1 LTDWGRDMN
10 DVLLK
15 DFRPTCLLKVASR
28 IPTKARFPV
37 IDAHN
42 HLFGELEPERLIEVM
57 DAVGVRVWVNVTGN
71 TTLPLENNT
80 YTIAR
85 RPIQHFLDRY
95 VARYPERFAALT
107 MSDFAQW
114 DDPVLIKDEDFV
126 PRCIEH
132 LEEDVARGACGL
144 KVTKE
149 LGLRFRDR
157 EGRMLRVDDERLFPI
172 WRRAG
177 ELGIPVLIHVADP
190 IAFFLPIDEKNEHYL
205 TLQEFPGWSF
215 VGSQYSAWELFEQRK
230 RMIAA
235 HPGTTF
241 WLPHVAN
248 LPEDLAAVGEL
259 LDAHPNVVIDFSAR
273 IDELGRQ
280 PYTARDFFI
289 KYQDRIMFGLDM
301 PVSVEAY
308 RCYFRLLETRDEY
321 FEYPDY
327 IGRFGVYTRWRLYGL
342 DLPDDVLEK
351 VYHKNAL
358 RLLPK
363 LRVE

>member
-1 LTDWGRDMN
+1 MH

-15 DFRPTCLLKVASR
+15 DFRPTCLLKVSSR
-28 IPTKARFPV
+28 VPQKARFPV

-42 HLFGELEPERLIEVM
+42 HLFGELAPEKLIEVM

-85 RPIQHFLDRY
+85 RPIDYFLEHY
-95 VARYPERFAALT
+95 IARHPGRFAALT

-114 DDPVLIKDEDFV
+114 GDPVLLKDDGFAQ
-126 PRCIEH
+126 RCIEH
-132 LEEDVARGACGL
+132 LEEDVAKGACGL

-149 LGLRFRDR
+149 LGLRFRERD
-157 EGRMLRVDDERLFPI
+157 GAMLRVDDERLFPV
-172 WRRAG
+172 WQRAG
-177 ELGIPVLIHVADP
+177 QLGIPVLIHVSDP
-190 IAFFLPIDEKNEHYL
+190 IAFFLPFDAQNEHYL
-205 TLQEFPGWSF
+205 TLREFPGWSF
-215 VGSQYSAWELFEQRK
+215 VGSHFSKWELLEQRN

-235 HPGTTF
+235 HPQTTF
-241 WLPHVAN
+241 LLPHVAN
-248 LPEDLAAVGEL
+248 LPEDLTAVGHL

-289 KYQDRIMFGLDM
+289 KHQDRILFGLDM
-301 PVSVEAY
+301 PVSAEAY
-308 RCYFRLLETRDEY
+308 RCYFRFLETRDEY

-327 IGRFGVYTRWRLYGL
+327 IGRFGVYTRWRIYGL
-342 DLPDDVLEK
+342 DLPDEVLEK
-351 VYHKNAL
+351 VYYRNAM
-358 RLLPK
+358 RLLPGI
-363 LRVE
+363 RMG